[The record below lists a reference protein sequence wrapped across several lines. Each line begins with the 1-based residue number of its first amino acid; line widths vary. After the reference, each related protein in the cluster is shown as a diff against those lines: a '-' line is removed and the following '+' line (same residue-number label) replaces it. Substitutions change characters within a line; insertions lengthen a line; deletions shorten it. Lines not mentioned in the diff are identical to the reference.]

1 MAFNATDNTAADL
14 TDDVITGSFR
24 LYQRRRGHRYSIDDV
39 LTAFVACRVAAA
51 EERGVTQAMDLGT
64 GIGSVLHM
72 VAWKFPE
79 AELVGIEAQTESI
92 ALARRNVVRNEL
104 AARVTLFEG
113 DLRDV
118 SLRDTI
124 GGERFELVTGTPPYF
139 PPGTAIPSPD
149 AQRAHARI
157 EYRGGVEAYLEAA
170 RFFAVPGAPIVLCA
184 EARTADRVRE
194 AATRLGL
201 VPEARLDA
209 VPREGEPVLFS
220 VWTLRHGVPARSL
233 AEEPPFV
240 ARDRGGERTAQSWAL
255 REFFGVPKHARD
267 KQGREPRDTE
277 TNEP

>member
-14 TDDVITGSFR
+14 TDDAITGTYR

-39 LTAFVACRVAAA
+39 LTAYVACRAAA
-51 EERGVTQAMDLGT
+51 ADGGRGVTEAMDLGT

-72 VAWKFPE
+72 VAWKFPD
-79 AELVGIEAQTESI
+79 AHLSGIEAQTESMT
-92 ALARRNVVRNEL
+92 LARRNVVRNDL
-104 AARVTLFEG
+104 ATRVTLFEG
-113 DLRDV
+113 DLRDAA
-118 SLRDTI
+118 LRETI

-170 RFFAVPGAPIVLCA
+170 RFFAVAGAPIVVCA
-184 EARTADRVRE
+184 EHRTAGRVLE
-194 AATRLGL
+194 AASRLRL

-220 VWTLRHGVPARSL
+220 VWTLRHGVPERPL
-233 AEEPPFV
+233 AVEEPFV
-240 ARDRGGERTAQSWAL
+240 ARDRHGERTAQSWAL
-255 REFFGVPKHARD
+255 REFFGVPAQARD
-267 KQGREPRDTE
+267 KQEAETE
-277 TNEP
+277 GP